1 MSSSGDDTTGDWQMA
16 NSKRK
21 RAKSTITTK
30 VADSGD
36 KHDLLFTFDEEIN
49 EPVKTSVAPIETK
62 KNPVKDLA
70 DSKIASI
77 VVVTPKKRAAA
88 LKEENRRF
96 IQPHS
101 RKSKFANEINSTIND
116 ELEYFEEDIRKPKAP
131 KVTQSVVLTTTPFE
145 PTKTSV
151 PVIIPIKPKKEKA
164 NERRKSRIPNPHR
177 SEVGWVIKNSPTSP
191 APSPTP
197 SPASSPSDSFGV
209 SPKKG
214 HPSRS
219 LLEENGFEQQKY
231 EQFRARCL
239 RGILLFFFTFL
250 LDKFIYV
257 FMGE

>member
-1 MSSSGDDTTGDWQMA
+1 MPSGEDTTGEWKVA

-30 VADSGD
+30 NSNSLVNKGE
-36 KHDLLFTFDEEIN
+36 KQELLFTFDEELN
-49 EPVKTSVAPIETK
+49 EPVKTAVAPIETK
-62 KNPVKDLA
+62 KNPTKDLA

-77 VVVTPKKRAAA
+77 VVVTPKKRTTA
-88 LKEENRRF
+88 LKEENKRF

-101 RKSKFANEINSTIND
+101 RKSKFANEINATIND

-131 KVTQSVVLTTTPFE
+131 KVKESVALTTTPFE
-145 PTKTSV
+145 PKATA

-164 NERRKSRIPNPHR
+164 NQRRKSKIPNTHR
-177 SEVGWVIKNSPTSP
+177 SEVGWVIKNSPSPGTSP
-191 APSPTP
+191 SPSPTP
-197 SPASSPSDSFGV
+197 SPASSPSDSLGV

-231 EQFRARCL
+231 EQFRARCM
-239 RGILLFFFTFL
+239 RGKLFYTFFFFTF
-250 LDKFIYV
+250 F
-257 FMGE
+257 